1 MLRGNAPAKLDSK
14 GRLKVPAAFRGYLE
28 ETYGREF
35 YLTSDA
41 RDSILI
47 YPLSVWESIEQKIDG
62 LPQSDPSLLLYLD
75 LVYYYGTAATMDA
88 QGRILISPTL
98 REIVGHAEE
107 VSVLGKRRWLEVWNR
122 DLLKSR
128 ISSIAATLTDD
139 HRRELAKLGL

>member
-28 ETYGREF
+28 ETYGRDF
-35 YLTSDA
+35 FLTCDG
-41 RDSILI
+41 RDSILV

-62 LPQSDPSLLLYLD
+62 LPQSDPSLLIYLD
-75 LVYYYGTAATMDA
+75 LVHYYGTAASMDS

-98 REIVGHAEE
+98 REIVGPAEE

-122 DLLKSR
+122 DLLASR
-128 ISSIAATLTDD
+128 ITSSAAALTDD